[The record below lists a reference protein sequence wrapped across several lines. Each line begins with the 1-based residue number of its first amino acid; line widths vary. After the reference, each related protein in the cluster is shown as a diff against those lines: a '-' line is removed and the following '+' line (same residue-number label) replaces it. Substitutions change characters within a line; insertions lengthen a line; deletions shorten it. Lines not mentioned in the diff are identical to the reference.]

1 MSKSKKII
9 LIILAVV
16 LVISGTV
23 AGLSTKP
30 EFVKKLIGGIGT
42 GSAKDISEVCQNEF
56 GSDYPVVQTQQKS
69 LFYIP
74 HPDGFIDFVTF
85 ENGSFTSYNGDVK
98 TKDIKITC
106 SNQKIPVKL
115 YYTSTDE
122 GTVGYGLYTAKQK
135 ADTKLFSYVFVRMMD
150 CPKALKKEAA
160 TSYII
165 VADMDAEDA
174 FKVNKTYSEIFSFDL
189 KSGTTVLMTSQR
201 DRLVQEDGTYRE
213 DWTIFTDNSLNSM
226 DSKDLFASARTSD
239 TGAKE
244 IKYNMLTFANARH
257 WSKNSASTVNGCPS
271 YELWEKDGA
280 YFCFVNTK
288 DGFDIV
294 KNGDKKAPTVSFSGK
309 FSEYSVSGEWIMN
322 KAEADFTNVFTGES
336 VSGKK
341 TAFDKFYGFIANPD
355 GTKFVY
361 FTSGETKSM
370 VMFDTTSGKSTVVE
384 DENLF
389 DSGILNF
396 CFTDENTFIVSAYGE
411 NGANNRVCSF

>member
-1 MSKSKKII
+1 MSKSKKIV

-30 EFVKKLIGGIGT
+30 DIVKKILGGIGT
-42 GSAKDISEVCQNEF
+42 GSAKDISEVSQQSF
-56 GSDYPVVQTQQKS
+56 GSDYPVVQTQQKN

-85 ENGSFTSYNGDVK
+85 KDGAFTSYGGEVK

-115 YYTSTDE
+115 YYTSTDA
-122 GTVGYGLYTAKQK
+122 GTVGYGLYTAKQN
-135 ADTKLFSYVFVRMMD
+135 ADTKLFSYVFVRMTD

-160 TSYII
+160 TAYII
-165 VADMDAEDA
+165 AADMDAEDA
-174 FKVNKTYSEIFSFDL
+174 FKANKTYSELFSFNL
-189 KSGTTVLMTSQR
+189 SSGTTVLMSTQR

-213 DWTIFTDNSLNSM
+213 DWTIFTDNSLNTM

-239 TGAKE
+239 TRAE
-244 IKYNMLTFANARH
+244 ELTYNMLTFANARH

-271 YELWEKDGA
+271 WELWEKDGA
-280 YFCFVNTK
+280 YYCFVNTK

-294 KNGDKKAPTVSFSGK
+294 KNGDRKNPIASFSGN
-309 FSEYSVSGEWIMN
+309 FSEYAVSGEWIMH
-322 KAEADFTNVFTGES
+322 KSEAVFTNVFTGQS
-336 VSGKK
+336 ISGKK
-341 TAFDKFYGFIANPD
+341 TVYDKFYGFTANSD

-370 VMFDTTSGKSTVVE
+370 VMIDAKNGDSTVVA

-389 DSGILNF
+389 DGGILNF
-396 CFTDENTFIVSAYGE
+396 CFVDESTFIVSAYGE
-411 NGANNRVCSF
+411 NGADNRICNF